1 VGNVAS
7 SFTYCM
13 ENLRVGKHLFCVF
26 HVLFCVHL
34 TSFFCFVYVCMT
46 VIVSVSEIR
55 QKAVKISEIRQKA
68 VKISEIPSLKV
79 ISCFHVQ
86 KFLFAL
92 EDTHS
97 SLFPLEC
104 SEYSTFFD
112 KCLPT

>member
-1 VGNVAS
+1 MLVS
-7 SFTYCM
+7 IFLC
-13 ENLRVGKHLFCVF
+13 LPCV
-26 HVLFCVHL
+26 VLWHL
-34 TSFFCFVYVCMT
+34 TSFFSFVYVCMT

-55 QKAVKISEIRQKA
+55 QKAVKISEN
-68 VKISEIPSLKV
+68 SSLKV

-86 KFLFAL
+86 RFLFAL

>member
-1 VGNVAS
+1 
-7 SFTYCM
+7 M
-13 ENLRVGKHLFCVF
+13 ENVRVGKHLFCVF

-55 QKAVKISEIRQKA
+55 QKAVKISEN
-68 VKISEIPSLKV
+68 PSLKV
-79 ISCFHVQ
+79 ISSFHVQ
-86 KFLFAL
+86 RFLFAL

>member
-1 VGNVAS
+1 
-7 SFTYCM
+7 
-13 ENLRVGKHLFCVF
+13 
-26 HVLFCVHL
+26 
-34 TSFFCFVYVCMT
+34 MT

-55 QKAVKISEIRQKA
+55 QRAVKISEN
-68 VKISEIPSLKV
+68 PSLKV

-86 KFLFAL
+86 RFLFAL

>member
-1 VGNVAS
+1 
-7 SFTYCM
+7 M

-46 VIVSVSEIR
+46 VIVSV
-55 QKAVKISEIRQKA
+55 SEIRQKA